1 MNAYTLEIVH
11 ILVQSCIIF
20 FNNLL
25 HLNLLHCCSC
35 QKPVSHMSLLQRNST
50 ESVIRTR
57 FGGMVNPLCEN
68 TRTTGADDEAILN
81 DTVKSRSL
89 LPALVLLG
97 LTIRGQQ
104 MARPSP

>member
-1 MNAYTLEIVH
+1 M
-11 ILVQSCIIF
+11 
-20 FNNLL
+20 
-25 HLNLLHCCSC
+25 
-35 QKPVSHMSLLQRNST
+35 LQRNGT
-50 ESVIRTR
+50 ESVIRAR
-57 FGGMVNPLCEN
+57 FGGMINPFYEN
-68 TRTTGADDEAILN
+68 SRSTGADDEAILN